1 MKNKDEKEKKKQP
14 APCGPIQCS
23 RPKRNKVADD

>member
-1 MKNKDEKEKKKQP
+1 MKNKDEKKKQP
-14 APCGPIQCS
+14 TPCGPIQCS